1 MKKYATIRAVL
12 GMRAMARWSD
22 VVHAGAEPWQVL
34 STLLALL
41 ELARRG
47 ELKLVQM
54 RPFATVEISRDA
66 ASEAA

>member
-1 MKKYATIRAVL
+1 MAAIRAVL
-12 GMRAMARWSD
+12 NLRAMARWSD
-22 VVHAGAEPWQVL
+22 LVHPGAEPWQVL
-34 STLLALL
+34 SALLALL

-54 RPFATVEISRDA
+54 RPFAAVEISRDA